1 MTDTTAAPVTA
12 PGSPAATA
20 RLLAEAARAVEAPD
34 LVLAVS
40 RNGVRT
46 VHTGGSAEPGP
57 VPRDLLAYELGSAS
71 KPYAGLLLARLV
83 AQGRVRYEDRAADLL
98 APGLPVHPAVRRIT
112 LRHLVTH
119 TSGLPGLPADF
130 YPQAVPRWSTDPYGG
145 YRADRVI
152 RAFLRARPRHRPGT
166 RWHYSNFA
174 VSVLGHTLVAATG
187 TPWEVLLH
195 QQVLAPL
202 GLGATRLRTC
212 PDGTDAVGHRRDGT
226 PVPALDTGGFGA
238 AGAVRATPLDLLTFL
253 EAHAGVADTPGTRNA
268 AFTDRALTHPTS
280 ADLASADLASADL
293 AFTERASTD
302 SALPEGEASAGG
314 APLDPALAGPLAE
327 VQRPVLRR
335 GWRHAHTHTLTWFH
349 HPSPYGP
356 VLFHA
361 GATLGQQAFL
371 GFRPGTGLAVA
382 ATATR
387 RVHRADT
394 FVATAYGLL
403 TAAP

>member
-1 MTDTTAAPVTA
+1 M
-12 PGSPAATA
+12 G
-20 RLLAEAARAVEAPD
+20 
-34 LVLAVS
+34 
-40 RNGVRT
+40 
-46 VHTGGSAEPGP
+46 
-57 VPRDLLAYELGSAS
+57 YELGSAS

-83 AQGRVRYEDRAADLL
+83 AQGRVRYADRAADLL
-98 APGLPVHPAVRRIT
+98 APGFPVHPAVRRIT
-112 LRHLVTH
+112 LRHLLTH

-145 YRADRVI
+145 YPADRVV

-174 VSVLGHTLVAATG
+174 VSVLGHTLAAATG

-202 GLGATRLRTC
+202 GLDATRVR
-212 PDGTDAVGHRRDGT
+212 PGPEGADAVGHRRDGT
-226 PVPALDTGGFGA
+226 PVPALDTGGFTA

-253 EAHAGVADTPGTRNA
+253 EAHLGGPDPRDPTPR
-268 AFTDRALTHPTS
+268 DPTLS
-280 ADLASADLASADL
+280 A
-293 AFTERASTD
+293 
-302 SALPEGEASAGG
+302 
-314 APLDPALAGPLAE
+314 ALADVRRPL
-327 VQRPVLRR
+327 LRR
-335 GWRHAHTHTLTWFH
+335 GRRHAHTHTLTWFH

-371 GFRPGTGLAVA
+371 GFRPDTGLAVA

-403 TAAP
+403 TESP

>member
-1 MTDTTAAPVTA
+1 MTDTTAAPVTV
-12 PGSPAATA
+12 PGTPATA
-20 RLLAEAARAVEAPD
+20 RLLAEAARAVDAPD

-57 VPRDLLAYELGSAS
+57 VPRELMAYELGSAS

-98 APGLPVHPAVRRIT
+98 APGFPVHPAVRRIT
-112 LRHLVTH
+112 LRHLLTH

-145 YRADRVI
+145 YPADRVV

-174 VSVLGHTLVAATG
+174 VSVLGHTLAAATG

-202 GLGATRLRTC
+202 GLDATRVRPG

-226 PVPALDTGGFGA
+226 PVPALDTGGFTA

-253 EAHAGVADTPGTRNA
+253 EAHTGGAAGSPTDSSLA
-268 AFTDRALTHPTS
+268 AALT
-280 ADLASADLASADL
+280 
-293 AFTERASTD
+293 
-302 SALPEGEASAGG
+302 
-314 APLDPALAGPLAE
+314 E
-327 VQRPVLRR
+327 VTRPVLRR
-335 GWRHAHTHTLTWFH
+335 GLRHAHTHTLTWFQ
-349 HPSPYGP
+349 HPTPYGP

-403 TAAP
+403 TETR